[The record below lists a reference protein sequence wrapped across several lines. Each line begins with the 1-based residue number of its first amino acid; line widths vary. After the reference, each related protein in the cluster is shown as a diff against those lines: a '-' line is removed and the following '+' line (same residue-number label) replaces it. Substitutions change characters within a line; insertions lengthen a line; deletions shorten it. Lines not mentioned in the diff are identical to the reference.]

1 MAETQIKTMADAIR
15 GAGWRE
21 AQVMIRHPNF
31 TGLQMD
37 AISRG
42 YVPARFV
49 NDLEVTSAGAVI
61 FRMEGGISISENPNI
76 RFTYGAAPE
85 EVIEVHATD
94 TLGTPISGRS
104 MPSGS

>member
-1 MAETQIKTMADAIR
+1 MVK
-15 GAGWRE
+15 
-21 AQVMIRHPNF
+21 HPNF

-37 AISRG
+37 PISRG

-49 NDLEVTSAGAVI
+49 NDLEVMSGGAVL

-85 EVIEVHATD
+85 DVIEINATD
-94 TLGTPISGRS
+94 NLGTKIAGRS
-104 MPSGS
+104 VPSGS